1 MLPGSLLRYQVKISQ
16 QPVEAS
22 AVAVHAHFCLLA
34 QDRLKAY
41 VDPRCW
47 AECTAHK
54 CLLGSVDINYLSIY
68 IYMEPSLFVLLLALT

>member
-47 AECTAHK
+47 AECTAAQMCVGK
-54 CLLGSVDINYLSIY
+54 C
-68 IYMEPSLFVLLLALT
+68 